1 MPTTPKSH
9 SLCFISNDLKHD
21 VDFVHVVIRETV
33 EFIKS
38 FLFDDVVHIHY
49 FSDGCAA
56 QYKNLK
62 NFKNLCHHKIDFNV
76 DCSWSFF
83 ATSHGK
89 SPCDGIGGTLKRLA
103 ARASLQRAKTNQIV
117 SPEDFFNFCN
127 DEIKMVTSIYIPK
140 EEIEATR
147 EKMRERYEKAK
158 TVPGTRSFHHF
169 VPLSH
174 SKIATKRL
182 SEEKTYT
189 LEFEFDHHATQTALE
204 VTVSQFVCCVY
215 EQATWIGVV
224 CEVDQENEDVLV
236 KFLHPRF
243 PSPSFHWP
251 SRNDM
256 CWVPNIHLL
265 CNISVPTTVTGR
277 QYTVD
282 ENDIENIQYS
292 WSTFSAKSNL

>member
-1 MPTTPKSH
+1 MATTPKSH

-62 NFKNLCHHKIDFNV
+62 NFINLCHHKIDFNV

-174 SKIATKRL
+174 TPQVPSSYSKPR
-182 SEEKTYT
+182 
-189 LEFEFDHHATQTALE
+189 HQNM
-204 VTVSQFVCCVY
+204 C
-215 EQATWIGVV
+215 
-224 CEVDQENEDVLV
+224 N
-236 KFLHPRF
+236 RF
-243 PSPSFHWP
+243 PSQCSNDGCQQVLP
-251 SRNDM
+251 RNE
-256 CWVPNIHLL
+256 VFNIV
-265 CNISVPTTVTGR
+265 C
-277 QYTVD
+277 
-282 ENDIENIQYS
+282 
-292 WSTFSAKSNL
+292 